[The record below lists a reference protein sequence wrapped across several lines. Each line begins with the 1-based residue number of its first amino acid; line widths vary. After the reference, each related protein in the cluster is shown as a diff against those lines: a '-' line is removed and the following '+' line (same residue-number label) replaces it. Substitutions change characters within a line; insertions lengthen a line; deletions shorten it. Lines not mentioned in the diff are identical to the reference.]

1 MIWAT
6 KSISKELGKYNIRV
20 NAVAP
25 GLTETQ
31 MGHYKSQEEIDKVL
45 AVTSLGRMGTP
56 EEIARSV
63 CFLASEEASFITGQV
78 LIVDGGRK

>member
-1 MIWAT
+1 
-6 KSISKELGKYNIRV
+6 
-20 NAVAP
+20 
-25 GLTETQ
+25 
-31 MGHYKSQEEIDKVL
+31 MGHYKTQEEIDKVL
-45 AVTSLGRMGTP
+45 AVTSLGRMGAP